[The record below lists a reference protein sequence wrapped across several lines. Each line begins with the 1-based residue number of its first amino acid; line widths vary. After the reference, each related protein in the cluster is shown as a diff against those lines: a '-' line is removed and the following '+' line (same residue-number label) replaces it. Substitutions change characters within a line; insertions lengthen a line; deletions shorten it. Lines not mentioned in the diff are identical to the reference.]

1 MLGGGRII
9 SFMRKRD
16 WPGALFELLIV
27 ALGVLLGI
35 QASNWNESR
44 DERRRT
50 AQVVGVLRQDLQD
63 GIGVEEKA
71 AAEVDEGLAAF
82 DAARKRGD
90 RPAPYVFRIPGA
102 DNPPN
107 TAWESVLQTG
117 LADII
122 DPALLFE
129 LGFFYSERQG
139 IGLLYSHY
147 ARFVEDRI
155 LPWTDD
161 PTHFYDAKGALRP
174 EYAANME
181 RLREWRTFVSVTIKT
196 AHCLNGRLAHPAEP
210 GRSCRVNYGPRFS
223 PQPV

>member
-1 MLGGGRII
+1 
-9 SFMRKRD
+9 MRKRD
-16 WPGALFELLIV
+16 WPGAVFELLVV

-35 QASNWNESR
+35 QASSWNESR
-44 DERRRT
+44 DDRRRT
-50 AQVVGVLRQDLQD
+50 TQVVGVLRQDLQD
-63 GIGVEEKA
+63 GIYVEKRA

-82 DAARKRGD
+82 DAARKKGD
-90 RPAPYVFRIPGA
+90 RPAPYVFRIEGA

-139 IGLLYSHY
+139 IGSRYSHY
-147 ARFVEDRI
+147 ARFVEDSI
-155 LPWTDD
+155 LPWEDD
-161 PTHFYDAKGALRP
+161 PSHFYDDKGTLRP
-174 EYAANME
+174 EYAANMD
-181 RLREWRTFVSVTIKT
+181 RLRDWRRFVGITIKT
-196 AHCLNGRLAHPAEP
+196 AHCLNGRLAHPREP

>member
-1 MLGGGRII
+1 MLGSGRIV
-9 SFMRKRD
+9 SFMRERD

-35 QASNWNESR
+35 QANNWNESR
-44 DERRRT
+44 EERRRT
-50 AQVVGVLRQDLQD
+50 AQVIGVLRQDLQD
-63 GIGVEEKA
+63 GMSVEEKA

-82 DAARKRGD
+82 DAARKRGE
-90 RPAPYVFRIPGA
+90 RPAPYVFRIEGA

-117 LADII
+117 LADIM
-122 DPALLFE
+122 DPPLLFE

-139 IGLLYSHY
+139 IGLRYSHY
-147 ARFVEDRI
+147 ARFVEDQI
-155 LPWTDD
+155 LPWTND
-161 PTHFYDAKGALRP
+161 PAHFYDDSGVLRP

-181 RLREWRTFVSVTIKT
+181 RLRDWRRFVSVTIKT
-196 AHCLNGRLAHPAEP
+196 AHCLNDRLARPAEP